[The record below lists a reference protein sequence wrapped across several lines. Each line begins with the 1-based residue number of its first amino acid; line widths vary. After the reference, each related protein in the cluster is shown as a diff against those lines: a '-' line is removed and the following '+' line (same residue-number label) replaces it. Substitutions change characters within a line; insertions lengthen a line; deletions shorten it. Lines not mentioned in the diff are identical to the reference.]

1 VIKEIVVVNKIVE
14 ANKAIVIDR
23 ANLAKE
29 ADKANLNE
37 VSKSLTNNS
46 IADFIKYLSRLSS

>member
-1 VIKEIVVVNKIVE
+1 MIKEIVVVNKIVE

-37 VSKSLTNNS
+37 VSESLTNNS

>member
-1 VIKEIVVVNKIVE
+1 MIKEIVVVNKIVE

-29 ADKANLNE
+29 ADKANLNK
-37 VSKSLTNNS
+37 VSESLTNNS

>member
-1 VIKEIVVVNKIVE
+1 MIKEIVVVNKIVE

-37 VSKSLTNNS
+37 VSESRTNNS

>member
-1 VIKEIVVVNKIVE
+1 MIKEIVVVNKIVE